1 MEFSHSEMAIAVF
14 EDNKL
19 VELQALDALGY
30 RPETLDIFRFECPE
44 RALSFINGAENHIR
58 VSKLSSEGS
67 VYLVQRISRRRAV
80 ELGECEFLDLNSGVH
95 FLQKL
100 KKIAA

>member
-44 RALSFINGAENHIR
+44 GALRFIKNSEKQIR
-58 VSKLSSEGS
+58 VSNLSSEGS
-67 VYLVQRISRRRAV
+67 VYLVQRVSRRRAV
-80 ELGECEFLDLNSGVH
+80 ELGDCEFQDLKSDVH

-100 KKIAA
+100 KKLAE